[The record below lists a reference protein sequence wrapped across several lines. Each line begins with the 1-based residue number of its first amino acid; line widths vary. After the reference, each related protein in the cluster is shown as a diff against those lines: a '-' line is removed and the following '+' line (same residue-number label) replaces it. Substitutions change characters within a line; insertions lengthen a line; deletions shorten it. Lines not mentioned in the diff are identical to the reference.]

1 MDHMRQ
7 VSQKSINPGKHVSID
22 KQLILFKG
30 RSKHT
35 MIINSKEAGQ
45 GFKLYSLCVGNYL
58 IWFIFTSKYGG
69 IDGLQLIS
77 ELAPSSSII
86 VNLIGKLLELGK
98 AKYVVYLDNFFTNR
112 KLLLALRKRGFGA
125 CGTCK
130 NGSGIALSLIA
141 IKELANKKNNWGTKA
156 LTTLDKQILY
166 LIWQDNNT
174 ILLITTAY
182 CLKQARQSYPR
193 DPKKRY
199 HIPDSSYEWTDGK
212 KKLRFPKPVINYNKH
227 MGGSNGNA

>member
-141 IKELANKKNNWGTKA
+141 IKELANKKNDWGTKA
-156 LTTLDKQILY
+156 LTTLDKQIL
-166 LIWQDNNT
+166 
-174 ILLITTAY
+174 
-182 CLKQARQSYPR
+182 CLA
-193 DPKKRY
+193 
-199 HIPDSSYEWTDGK
+199 
-212 KKLRFPKPVINYNKH
+212 
-227 MGGSNGNA
+227 